1 MEQTVIG
8 NVKIDKTTALA
19 PMASVA
25 DKAYRL
31 LCKEFGASYLVSE
44 MISSKGLCFGDK
56 KTARLCEIEQQ
67 ERPMALQLFGEEPAY
82 MGKAAYLL
90 NKYKP
95 DIIDINMGCPVPKI
109 VGNGSGSA
117 LMKSPKT
124 AEDIVRETVK
134 NAACPVTVKIRAGWD
149 NDSVNAV
156 EFAKMLE
163 QAGASAIAVHGRTR
177 SQMYSGSADWEIIR
191 KVKRAVGIPV
201 IGNGDVKT
209 PQDCKAMYEQTAC
222 DLVMI
227 GRGSYG
233 KPWIFR
239 EAEHYLKT
247 GELLSEINLSEKM
260 SVMLK
265 HGEMLCKYKGEKQG
279 MKEMRKNVAWY
290 IKGLPNSAKMRGDCG
305 LLNAYADLE
314 RMAEDILARGRE
326 NG

>member
-1 MEQTVIG
+1 MKKIKIG
-8 NVKIDKTTALA
+8 NVEIEQTSALA

-25 DKAYRL
+25 DKSYRL
-31 LCKEFGASYLVSE
+31 LCKEYGASYLVSE

-56 KTARLCEIEQQ
+56 KTAKLCEIEEQ
-67 ERPMALQLFGEEPAY
+67 ERPMALQIFGEEPVY

-90 NKYKP
+90 NEYKP

-124 AEDIVRETVK
+124 AFEIVKETVK
-134 NAACPVTVKIRAGWD
+134 NADCPVTVKIRAGWD
-149 NDSVNAV
+149 NKHINAV
-156 EFAKMLE
+156 DFAKILE

-177 SQMYSGSADWEIIR
+177 NQMYSGNADWEII
-191 KVKRAVGIPV
+191 KQVKQAVSVPV

-209 PQDCKAMYEQTAC
+209 PLDCKAMYEQTGC

-233 KPWIFR
+233 RPWIFR
-239 EAEHYLKT
+239 EVKHYLET
-247 GELLSEINLSEKM
+247 GELLSEPTLDEKM
-260 SVMLK
+260 CVMLK
-265 HGEMLCKYKGEKQG
+265 HGSMLCKYKGEKQG

-290 IKGLPNSAKMRGDCG
+290 VKGLPNSAKIRGNSG
-305 LLNAYADLE
+305 MLNTYADLE
-314 RMAEDILARGRE
+314 NLADEILGK
-326 NG
+326 

>member
-1 MEQTVIG
+1 MKNIKIG
-8 NVKIDKTTALA
+8 NVEIEKSAALA

-25 DKAYRL
+25 DKSYRL

-56 KTARLCEIEQQ
+56 KTARLCEIEKE
-67 ERPMALQLFGEEPAY
+67 ERPMGLQIFGEEAVY
-82 MGKAAYLL
+82 MGKAAYIL
-90 NKYKP
+90 NKYNP

-124 AEDIVRETVK
+124 ALEIAEETVK
-134 NAACPVTVKIRAGWD
+134 NANCPVTVKIRAGWD

-156 EFAKMLE
+156 EFAKALE
-163 QAGASAIAVHGRTR
+163 QTGISAIAVHGRTR
-177 SQMYSGSADWEIIR
+177 SQMYSGQADWDII
-191 KVKRAVGIPV
+191 KQVKKAVSIPV
-201 IGNGDVKT
+201 IGNGDVKY
-209 PQDCKAMYEQTAC
+209 PENCNAMYEQTAC

-239 EAEHYLKT
+239 EVKHYLET
-247 GELLSEINLSEKM
+247 GQLLPEISLEEKM
-260 SVMLK
+260 SVMLR
-265 HGEMLCKYKGEKQG
+265 HGRMLCKYKGEKQG

-290 IKGLPNSAKMRGDCG
+290 IKGLPGSARMRGDCG
-305 LLNAYADLE
+305 LLNHYSDLE
-314 RMAEDILARGRE
+314 TMAEQILLRGE
-326 NG
+326 

>member
-1 MEQTVIG
+1 MKKINIG
-8 NVKIDKTTALA
+8 KIEIEKTSALA

-25 DKAYRL
+25 DKSYRL
-31 LCKEFGASYLVSE
+31 LCREFGSSYLVSE

-56 KTARLCEIEQQ
+56 KTARLCEIEEQ
-67 ERPMALQLFGEEPAY
+67 ERPMALQIFGEEAVY

-90 NKYKP
+90 NRYKP

-117 LMKSPKT
+117 LMKAPKT
-124 AEDIVRETVK
+124 AFDIAKEVVK
-134 NAACPVTVKIRAGWD
+134 NADCPVTVKIRAGWD
-149 NDSVNAV
+149 HDSINALDL
-156 EFAKMLE
+156 AKMLE
-163 QAGASAIAVHGRTR
+163 QTGISAIAVHGRTR
-177 SQMYSGSADWEIIR
+177 NQMYSGHADWDIIR
-191 KVKRAVGIPV
+191 QVKEAVSIPV

-209 PQDCKAMYEQTAC
+209 PQDCKAMYEQTGC

-239 EAEHYLKT
+239 EVRHYLET
-247 GELLSEINLSEKM
+247 GEFLPEISLEEKM
-260 SVMLK
+260 QVMLR
-265 HGEMLCKYKGEKQG
+265 HGKMLCEYKGEKQG

-305 LLNAYADLE
+305 LLNQYCDLE
-314 RMAEDILARGRE
+314 KMAEQILTR
-326 NG
+326 

>member
-1 MEQTVIG
+1 MKNIKIG
-8 NVKIDKTTALA
+8 NVEIEKTAALA

-25 DKAYRL
+25 DKSYRL

-56 KTARLCEIEQQ
+56 KTARLCEIENE
-67 ERPMALQLFGEEPAY
+67 ERPMALQIFGEEPVY
-82 MGKAAYLL
+82 MGKAAYIL

-117 LMKSPKT
+117 LMKSTKT
-124 AEDIVRETVK
+124 ALEIAEETVK
-134 NAACPVTVKIRAGWD
+134 NSDCPVTVKIRAGWD
-149 NDSVNAV
+149 NDSINAV
-156 EFAKMLE
+156 EFAKALE
-163 QAGASAIAVHGRTR
+163 QTGISAIAVHGRTR
-177 SQMYSGSADWEIIR
+177 SQMYSGQADWDII
-191 KVKRAVGIPV
+191 KQVKKAVSIPV

-209 PQDCKAMYEQTAC
+209 PEACKAMYEQTNC

-239 EAEHYLKT
+239 EVKHYLET
-247 GELLSEINLSEKM
+247 GQILPEISLEEKM
-260 SVMLK
+260 SVMLR
-265 HGEMLCKYKGEKQG
+265 HGRMLCKYKGEKQG

-290 IKGLPNSAKMRGDCG
+290 IKGLPGSARMRGDCG
-305 LLNAYADLE
+305 LLNQYSDLE
-314 RMAEDILARGRE
+314 IMAQQILLRGE
-326 NG
+326 

>member
-1 MEQTVIG
+1 MKKIKIG
-8 NVKIDKTTALA
+8 NVEIEQTSALA

-25 DKAYRL
+25 DKSYRL
-31 LCKEFGASYLVSE
+31 LCKEYGASYLVSE

-56 KTARLCEIEQQ
+56 KTAKLCEIEEQ
-67 ERPMALQLFGEEPAY
+67 ERPMALQIFGEEPVY

-90 NKYKP
+90 NEYKP

-124 AEDIVRETVK
+124 AFEIVKETVK
-134 NAACPVTVKIRAGWD
+134 NADCPVTVKIRAGWD
-149 NDSVNAV
+149 NKHINAV
-156 EFAKMLE
+156 DFAKILE

-177 SQMYSGSADWEIIR
+177 NQMYSGNADWEII
-191 KVKRAVGIPV
+191 KQVKQAVPVPV

-209 PQDCKAMYEQTAC
+209 PLDCKAMYEQTGC

-233 KPWIFR
+233 RPWIFR
-239 EAEHYLKT
+239 EVKHYLET
-247 GELLSEINLSEKM
+247 GELLSEPTLDEKM
-260 SVMLK
+260 CVMLK
-265 HGEMLCKYKGEKQG
+265 HGSMLCKYKGEKQG

-290 IKGLPNSAKMRGDCG
+290 VKGLPNSAKIRGNSG
-305 LLNAYADLE
+305 MLNTYADLE
-314 RMAEDILARGRE
+314 NLADEILGK
-326 NG
+326 

>member
-1 MEQTVIG
+1 MKKIKIG
-8 NVKIDKTTALA
+8 NVEIEQTSALA

-25 DKAYRL
+25 DKSYRL
-31 LCKEFGASYLVSE
+31 LCKEYGASYLVSE

-56 KTARLCEIEQQ
+56 KTAKLCEIEEQ
-67 ERPMALQLFGEEPAY
+67 ERPMALQIFGEEPVY

-90 NKYKP
+90 NEYKP

-124 AEDIVRETVK
+124 AFEIVKETVK
-134 NAACPVTVKIRAGWD
+134 NADCPVTVKIRAGWD
-149 NDSVNAV
+149 NKHINAV
-156 EFAKMLE
+156 DFAKILE

-177 SQMYSGSADWEIIR
+177 NQMYSGNADWEII
-191 KVKRAVGIPV
+191 KQVKQAVSVPV

-209 PQDCKAMYEQTAC
+209 PLDCKAMYEQTGC

-233 KPWIFR
+233 RPWIFR
-239 EAEHYLKT
+239 EVKHYLET
-247 GELLSEINLSEKM
+247 GELLSEPTLDEKM
-260 SVMLK
+260 CVMLK
-265 HGEMLCKYKGEKQG
+265 HGSMLCKYKGEKQG

-290 IKGLPNSAKMRGDCG
+290 VKGLPNSAKIRGNSG
-305 LLNAYADLE
+305 MLNTYVDLE
-314 RMAEDILARGRE
+314 NLSDEILGK
-326 NG
+326 

>member
-1 MEQTVIG
+1 MKKIKIGNIEIEQTS
-8 NVKIDKTTALA
+8 ALA

-25 DKAYRL
+25 DKSYRL
-31 LCKEFGASYLVSE
+31 LCKEYGASYLVSE

-56 KTARLCEIEQQ
+56 KTAKLCEIEEQ
-67 ERPMALQLFGEEPAY
+67 ERQMALQIFGEEPVY

-90 NKYKP
+90 NEYKP

-124 AEDIVRETVK
+124 AFEIVKETVK
-134 NAACPVTVKIRAGWD
+134 NADCPVTVKIRAGWD
-149 NDSVNAV
+149 NEHINAV
-156 EFAKMLE
+156 DFAKMLE

-177 SQMYSGSADWEIIR
+177 NQMYSGNADWGII
-191 KVKRAVGIPV
+191 KQVKQAVSVPV

-209 PQDCKAMYEQTAC
+209 PQDCKAMYEQTGC

-233 KPWIFR
+233 RPWIFR
-239 EAEHYLKT
+239 EVKHYLET
-247 GELLSEINLSEKM
+247 GGLLSEPTLEEKM
-260 SVMLK
+260 RIMLK
-265 HGEMLCKYKGEKQG
+265 HGCMLCKYKGEKQG

-290 IKGLPNSAKMRGDCG
+290 VKGLPNSAKIRGNSG
-305 LLNAYADLE
+305 MLNTYADLE
-314 RMAEDILARGRE
+314 NLADEILGK
-326 NG
+326 